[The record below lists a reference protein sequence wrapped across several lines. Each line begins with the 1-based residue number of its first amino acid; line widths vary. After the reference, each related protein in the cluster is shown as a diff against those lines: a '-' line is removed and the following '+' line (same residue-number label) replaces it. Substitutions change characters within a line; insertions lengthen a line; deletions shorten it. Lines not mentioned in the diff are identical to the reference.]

1 MTCIPEDQSTAL
13 PQAPDFE
20 KGDQDEKDISRNRW
34 FSTCFK
40 SRCNGCG
47 AGFGTPNYR
56 TLINIIPVMPTET
69 GPFPTAALPEDV
81 EAWEIFKQPKEILLK
96 VGVNPSLLLEE
107 GDPASGIVEAAR
119 NGNFDLVVV
128 GHRGLSSIEAFLMGS
143 VSNRVVTH
151 APCSVLVVR

>member
-1 MTCIPEDQSTAL
+1 MKKILVAIDGSVHAL
-13 PQAPDFE
+13 KAVEMAAELASEHRITDV
-20 KGDQDEKDISRNRW
+20 
-34 FSTCFK
+34 
-40 SRCNGCG
+40 
-47 AGFGTPNYR
+47 
-56 TLINIIPVMPTET
+56 TLINIIPIIPTET

-81 EAWEIFKQPKEILLK
+81 EAWEIFKQPKEILRK
-96 VGVNPSLLLEE
+96 VGVNPLLLLEE

-128 GHRGLSSIEAFLMGS
+128 GHRGLSPIEAFLLGS

>member
-1 MTCIPEDQSTAL
+1 MKKILVAIDGSVHAL
-13 PQAPDFE
+13 KAVEMAAELASEHRITDV
-20 KGDQDEKDISRNRW
+20 
-34 FSTCFK
+34 
-40 SRCNGCG
+40 
-47 AGFGTPNYR
+47 
-56 TLINIIPVMPTET
+56 TLINIIPVIPTET

-81 EAWEIFKQPKEILLK
+81 EAWEIFKQPKEILRK
-96 VGVNPSLLLEE
+96 VGVNPLLLLEE

-128 GHRGLSSIEAFLMGS
+128 GHRGLSPIEAFLLGS

>member
-1 MTCIPEDQSTAL
+1 MKKILVAIDGSVHAL
-13 PQAPDFE
+13 KAVEMAAELASKHRITDV
-20 KGDQDEKDISRNRW
+20 
-34 FSTCFK
+34 
-40 SRCNGCG
+40 
-47 AGFGTPNYR
+47 
-56 TLINIIPVMPTET
+56 TLINIIPIIPTET

-81 EAWEIFKQPKEILLK
+81 EAWEIFKQPKEILRK
-96 VGVNPSLLLEE
+96 VGVNPLLLLEE

-128 GHRGLSSIEAFLMGS
+128 GHRGLSSIEAFLLGS